1 MKEREIGP
9 SRLTREPD
17 NLTLRSE
24 GISMPEEGRS
34 EVNPTPESQ
43 KPKAEGYSRE
53 QTDKIKAWE
62 QKSGIPWDKTPLD
75 LRSAW
80 LAGGETRQ
88 EQPQEQMREG
98 PPDAPAGGEP
108 PPEGDE
114 DEGELA
120 TREAIRAE
128 ILRNKK
134 LLMEPDYRE
143 DYFNRL
149 FSTTYAYPDKAFAEI
164 FSPYYGHGR
173 QYDNFMNLIQGASV
187 GLFPGELEGDP
198 DFTPEVR
205 KRIQGELQD
214 DFLRYQKEKQVL
226 GAIHDASRVLFYPSV
241 DTKSYLEAIQ
251 QFDSKGGDVAFRS
264 PGVNQMMNI
273 IENVLRETM
282 AKYDGFLPP
291 EAISGKVEM
300 EERRGPEGKVTK
312 LVKKVTAGDVE
323 IEVKKRYREWV
334 EKGLIVAR
342 NEKGKAL
349 ITSELRTP
357 KDWEIERTFSVARGM
372 MLIDMRLVSIM
383 AESKQPEGTA
393 QYSSQFLQDILQ
405 GWSGFQHLIGKYGLT
420 RKDMAVLLYK
430 DENIKKMLG
439 LGIWE
444 PKDLEKTFKKYK
456 KDFRSVLEDAENP
469 DELYY
474 IMRENPLRGG
484 DVFTH
489 ISWRLNPDLKKG
501 KEEAVESMVKDFID
515 KGRAKMKRRWNARGG
530 VPNSSEY
537 ETFIKD
543 TDRITQEATR
553 GKKEKEIAKIREKI
567 KRRRD
572 KEWKHAH
579 GVAPTTADF
588 EKYIGEYENWIG
600 TGIRFEKLRGDMAL
614 TGDKEEKREK
624 REKAIEEGKKI
635 LERMSKLQGYRLYS
649 LSSHVRERI
658 KSSGVLS
665 TYTPEQIDL
674 ALADLSSAEAAL
686 LKDRENILNSG
697 KKTFNNIFL
706 SRYYDVIPKE
716 ESRRA
721 IARTLAKE
729 IMADFRN
736 SPEKYYDEFIYK
748 REYRHGF
755 VLWTGD
761 APLDEFNF
769 TRLAPTGGFV
779 RRARDNT
786 HEAAASGK
794 VLELL
799 SKLKH
804 IHEMDKIVEGLAAI
818 HDEIALYDS
827 DKADMAIAE
836 LSQGLVKFYSERT
849 RTKLPIWGP
858 LERAFGKDISFA
870 KIVHG
875 KGAMAWSSTEAAVF
889 IDQLRNL
896 NYITEEQ
903 EKLLKEKVA
912 VSTLDFLADS
922 GSFLTQLL
930 LLWFVGY
937 LAEKIIKER

>member
-1 MKEREIGP
+1 MKEFDPI
-9 SRLTREPD
+9 SKRLTNNPPNHR
-17 NLTLRSE
+17 LVKE
-24 GISMPEEGRS
+24 GVPPMPEEGRS
-34 EVNPTPESQ
+34 EVNPTPEPQ
-43 KPKAEGYSRE
+43 KPKTEGSSRE
-53 QTDKIKAWE
+53 QSEKIKAWE
-62 QKSGIPWDKTPLD
+62 QKSGMAWDKTPLD

-80 LAGGETRQ
+80 LSGDEMRHS
-88 EQPQEQMREG
+88 QPQEQMQEG
-98 PPDAPAGGEP
+98 PPGTPTGGEP

-114 DEGELA
+114 DEGDLA

-128 ILRNKK
+128 MLRNKR
-134 LLMEPDYRE
+134 LLTDPDYRE

-187 GLFPGELEGDP
+187 GIFPGEFEGDP
-198 DFTPEVR
+198 DFTPEER
-205 KRIQGELQD
+205 RRIQRILQD

-282 AKYDGFLPP
+282 AKNDGFLPP
-291 EAISGKVEM
+291 EAVSGKVEM
-300 EERRGPEGKVTK
+300 EERRGPEGEITK
-312 LVKKVTAGDVE
+312 LVKKVTAGNVE
-323 IEVKKRYREWV
+323 IEVKRRYREWI

-342 NEKGKAL
+342 NEEGKAL

-393 QYSSQFLQDILQ
+393 QYASQFLQDILQ

-420 RKDMAVLLYK
+420 RNDMAVLLYK
-430 DENIKKMLG
+430 DEHIKKILG

-444 PKDLEKTFKKYK
+444 PKDLKKILDKYNK
-456 KDFRSVLEDAENP
+456 SPRSVLEDAENP

-474 IMRENPLRGG
+474 LMRENPLRGG

-489 ISWRLNPDLKKG
+489 ISWRLNTALKRG
-501 KEEAVESMVKDFID
+501 EEEAVESMVKDFID
-515 KGRAKMKRRWNARGG
+515 KGRERMRLRVADGRRPAGI
-530 VPNSSEY
+530 SEEDY
-537 ETFIKD
+537 L
-543 TDRITQEATR
+543 A
-553 GKKEKEIAKIREKI
+553 
-567 KRRRD
+567 
-572 KEWKHAH
+572 
-579 GVAPTTADF
+579 
-588 EKYIGEYENWIG
+588 EYGNWIG
-600 TGIRFEKLRGDMAL
+600 TGIRFEKLRGLMAG
-614 TGDKEEKREK
+614 GDRD
-624 REKAIEEGKKI
+624 AIEKGKHI
-635 LERMSKLQGYRLYS
+635 LERMSEIQGYRLYS

-686 LKDRENILNSG
+686 LKDRENILDSG
-697 KKTFNNIFL
+697 ETFDGVSL
-706 SRYYDVIPKE
+706 SGYYDVIPE
-716 ESRRA
+716 EGSRRT
-721 IARTLAKE
+721 IAQTLAEE
-729 IMADFRN
+729 ITADFRN

-761 APLDEFNF
+761 APIDEFNF

-779 RRARDNT
+779 RRARDNS

-799 SKLKH
+799 GKLKH
-804 IHEMDKIVEGLAAI
+804 IHDTGKIIEGLAAV
-818 HDEIALYDS
+818 HDEIALYDPG
-827 DKADMAIAE
+827 KADMAITE
-836 LSQGLVKFYSERT
+836 LAQGIVKFYSERT
-849 RTKLPIWGP
+849 RTKLPGWGP
-858 LERAFGKDISFA
+858 LERALGKDISFA

-889 IDQLRNL
+889 IDQLKNL

-903 EKLLKEKVA
+903 EKLLREKVPA
-912 VSTLDFLADS
+912 STLDFLTDS

-930 LLWFVGY
+930 LLWLLGY